1 MIRLVVIVVLLAGL
15 AVAVPKIAPAI
26 VGGMVAEETD
36 AARPIVEASVDEP
49 GSAAPLTPRSV
60 ILDAD
65 RRGHFLTQV
74 EVNGRALEAMVDT
87 GATIVALN
95 EATAVR
101 LGIMPPR
108 SAFTEPVS
116 TVNGFV
122 KVAPV
127 NLGEVRVRGIAIRS
141 VPAIVVPG
149 TLLET
154 NLLGMSFLGKL
165 TRFEVSG
172 GRLVLVE

>member
-1 MIRLVVIVVLLAGL
+1 MTRLIVIVILLAGL
-15 AVAVPKIAPAI
+15 AVAVPQVAPAI
-26 VGGMVAEETD
+26 VHGFGNGDVPAAAPVVAASVED
-36 AARPIVEASVDEP
+36 AAED
-49 GSAAPLTPRSV
+49 APLSPRTV
-60 ILDAD
+60 TLDAD
-65 RRGHFLTQV
+65 QRGHFLTGV
-74 EVNGRALEAMVDT
+74 EVNGRKLEAMVDT

-95 EATAVR
+95 EASAVR

-122 KVAPV
+122 KVAPIM
-127 NLGEVRVRGIAIRS
+127 LSEVRVRGIALRNI
-141 VPAIVVPG
+141 PAIVVPG

-154 NLLGMSFLGKL
+154 NLLGMSFLGRL
-165 TRFEVSG
+165 SRFEVSA

>member
-1 MIRLVVIVVLLAGL
+1 MIRLIVIVVLLVGL
-15 AVAVPKIAPAI
+15 AVAVPKVAPAI
-26 VGGMVAEETD
+26 VSGLSEDRASLPSSAVA
-36 AARPIVEASVDEP
+36 ASVDEP
-49 GSAAPLTPRSV
+49 EPDTPLTPRTV

-65 RRGHFLTQV
+65 RRGHFLTPV
-74 EVNGRALEAMVDT
+74 EVNGRDLEAMVDT

-101 LGIMPPR
+101 LGILPPR

-116 TVNGFV
+116 TVNGLV

-127 NLGEVRVRGIAIRS
+127 VLSEVRVRGIALRD

-165 TRFEVSG
+165 SRFEVSG

>member
-1 MIRLVVIVVLLAGL
+1 MIRLLVIVVLLAGL
-15 AVAVPKIAPAI
+15 AVAIPKVAPAI
-26 VGGMVAEETD
+26 VGGMVAEEP
-36 AARPIVEASVDEP
+36 APEQPIVAASVDDP
-49 GSAAPLTPRSV
+49 APVTPLTPRSV
-60 ILDAD
+60 TLDAD
-65 RRGHFLTQV
+65 QRGHFLTSV
-74 EVNGRALEAMVDT
+74 EVNGRGLEAMVDT

-108 SAFTEPVS
+108 SAFTQPVS

-127 NLGEVRVRGIAIRS
+127 TLGEVQVRIIAIRN